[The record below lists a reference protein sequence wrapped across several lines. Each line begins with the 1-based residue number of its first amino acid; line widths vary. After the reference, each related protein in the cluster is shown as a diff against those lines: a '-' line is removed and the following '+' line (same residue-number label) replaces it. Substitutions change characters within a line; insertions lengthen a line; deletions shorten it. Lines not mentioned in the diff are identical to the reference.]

1 MSKIRTLSDLQDA
14 LDKSLAWRLKEI
26 VYVKSNAMSAS
37 SYAQA
42 ALLRAGVPLIYAHWE
57 GFVKGA
63 SEVYLEFVANQRL
76 RYEELASCFV
86 VFAAKKHVSSLVL
99 SKQAAINIEAVE
111 FFRNIGGKQANMS
124 LSNAVNTES
133 NLSSA
138 VFQNIAT
145 SLGIPTERYAA
156 YSNLLDQSLLGRR
169 NKIAHGEYLD
179 IDAAAFGNLADEVLS
194 LLRMYKTDIE
204 NLASTNA
211 YRIPVEA

>member
-1 MSKIRTLSDLQDA
+1 MSKIRSLSDLQDA
-14 LDKSLAWRLKEI
+14 LDRSLAWRIKEI
-26 VYVKSNAMSAS
+26 AYVKSNAMSAS

-63 SEVYLEFVANQRL
+63 SEVYLEYVSNQHL

-86 VFAAKKHVSSLVL
+86 VFAAKKHVTNLVQ
-99 SKQAAINIEAVE
+99 SKRAAINIEVVD
-111 FFRNIGGKQANMS
+111 FFRNSNGKPANIS
-124 LSNAVNTES
+124 LSNAINTES
-133 NLSSA
+133 NLSSV
-138 VFQNIAT
+138 VFQNIAA
-145 SLGIPTERYAA
+145 SIGVPTERYAA
-156 YSNLLDQSLLGRR
+156 YSKLLDQSLLDRR

-179 IDAAAFGNLADEVLS
+179 IDAVAFSDLADEVLS

-211 YRIPVEA
+211 YRIPTEA

>member
-1 MSKIRTLSDLQDA
+1 MSKIRSLSDLQDA
-14 LDKSLAWRLKEI
+14 LDRSLAWRLKEI
-26 VYVKSNAMSAS
+26 VYVKSNAISAK

-63 SEVYLEFVANQRL
+63 SEIYLEYVANQHL

-86 VFAAKKHVSSLVL
+86 VFAAKKHVTNLVQ
-99 SKQAAINIEAVE
+99 SKRAAINIEVVD
-111 FFRNIGGKQANMS
+111 FFRKSNGKPANIS
-124 LSNAVNTES
+124 LSNAVNTEA
-133 NLSSA
+133 NLSSI

-145 SLGIPTERYAA
+145 SLGIQTQRYSA
-156 YSNLLDQSLLGRR
+156 YSNLLDQSLLDRR

-179 IDAAAFGNLADEVLS
+179 IDAVAFGNLADEVLN

-211 YRIPVEA
+211 YRIPVDA

>member
-26 VYVKSNAMSAS
+26 AYVKSNAMSAS

-63 SEVYLEFVANQRL
+63 SEVYLEYVANQHL

-86 VFAAKKHVSSLVL
+86 VFAAKKHLTSLVQ
-99 SKQAAINIEAVE
+99 SKRAAINIEAVD
-111 FFRNIGGKQANMS
+111 FFRNNSGKAANIS
-124 LSNAVNTES
+124 LSNAVDTES
-133 NLSSA
+133 NLSSV
-138 VFQNIAT
+138 VFQNIAI
-145 SLGIPTERYAA
+145 SLGIQTERYAV
-156 YSNLLDQSLLGRR
+156 YSNFLDKSLLERR

-179 IDAAAFGNLADEVLS
+179 IDAEAFGKLADEVLN

-204 NLASTNA
+204 NLASTTA
-211 YRIPVEA
+211 YRIRVEA